1 MFKKSLAVALLLN
14 EIQASTTADDSY
26 ATTLAGCNSFAATF
40 ANTCTGGVAA
50 ASTAAVTGVSKT
62 CAVGTNMCTNQAATS
77 GGNCVFTRR
86 LCVTCATAANNVVQI
101 RVQTNGLPNHCFQSP
116 GTTLQE

>member
-40 ANTCTGGVAA
+40 ANTCASGAA
-50 ASTAAVTGVSKT
+50 ITTTALTAGVSKT
-62 CAVGTNMCTNQAATS
+62 CAVGTNLCTNQAATS

-86 LCVTCATAANNVVQI
+86 LCVTCATVNNVVQI
-101 RVQTNGLPNHCFQSP
+101 RVQTNGLPNHCF
-116 GTTLQE
+116 

>member
-1 MFKKSLAVALLLN
+1 MFKKSLAIALLLN

-77 GGNCVFTRR
+77 GGNCVFTRK
-86 LCVTCATAANNVVQI
+86 LCVTCLSVNNVVQI